1 LCKGAR
7 ERTPIKAGIS
17 IPAELRYFSG
27 VMCRSAA
34 EAPAT
39 AAHYLMNLTRR
50 LNLPVRIEWSRSPAN
65 FRRRAKECGAFQAGF
80 FMRSKETTA
89 AQQAD
94 MAIAIKVHVTAD
106 VNGGELGPLR

>member
-1 LCKGAR
+1 MGAR
-7 ERTPIKAGIS
+7 ERTLIKAGIS
-17 IPAELRYFSG
+17 MPAELRYFSG

-39 AAHYLMNLTRR
+39 AAHYLLNLTRR
-50 LNLPVRIEWSRSPAN
+50 MNWSVRLDWSRSPAN
-65 FRRRAKECGAFQAGF
+65 FRRRAKECGAFQARF
-80 FMRSKETTA
+80 LVRSKETTA

-94 MAIAIKVHVTAD
+94 MAVAIKVHVTAD